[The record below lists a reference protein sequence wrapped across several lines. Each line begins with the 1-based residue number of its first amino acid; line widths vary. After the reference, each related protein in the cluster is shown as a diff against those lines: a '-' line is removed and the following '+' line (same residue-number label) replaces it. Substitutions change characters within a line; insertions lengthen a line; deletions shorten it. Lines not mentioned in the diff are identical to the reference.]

1 MSSRQDMERA
11 GKDRL
16 VVLVFSKDRAMQLAA
31 TLESFMLHCRDGGD
45 AKVHVLYKAS
55 NDVFESHYEKLKKDF
70 PSVMFIEES
79 DFKEQVLRVL
89 DGYEYVLFLVDDNIF
104 VGDFSCG
111 RIIRML
117 GLRPEVLG
125 FSLRLGRNTEY
136 CYMRDVKQSLPAF
149 NSAGEGVLEYDWRRG
164 EHDFGY
170 PLEVSSSVY
179 RVEDVFGLLRQVD
192 FANPNIMEGM
202 MAANA
207 SLYVLHRPGLL
218 CYERSVTFCNPVN
231 VVQSVS
237 DNRASSE
244 CGYTAERLAEMF
256 EKGMRIDVGRYSN
269 FTPRSCHQEVEPA
282 FKGGGGVKD
291 GDVLVSVEMVAYNA
305 VGCIGRAIESV
316 LSQTYRNLE
325 LLIVDDGSTDGT
337 GAVVKQYDDSRIRYI
352 HQSHRNA
359 ASARNRAIR
368 EAKGE
373 YILCVD
379 SDDFMLSDY
388 LEGLL
393 RCAEREPEIDFF
405 YPSALVL
412 VDGEGNS
419 SGQKWEYLD
428 FSDNRELPAFLFANG
443 FSPIPN
449 PGSLI
454 RRSLFDRV
462 GLYEDLETVED
473 FVFLCRNALKIKF
486 KRASKHSNY
495 YYRRAGGGLSH
506 RFEARNKITAEVLS
520 EMVSTY
526 RPEVLFPQLAGVS
539 ETQMRQQ
546 YYKYVMMTFNR
557 LAEANRGRFGEY
569 FQWYADF
576 YKAELLK
583 GLVKSDRTDVREG
596 GCNKQ
601 RSLADVNAVK

>member
-1 MSSRQDMERA
+1 MEKTE
-11 GKDRL
+11 KDRL

-31 TLESFMLHCRDGGD
+31 TLESFMVHCRDSSD
-45 AKVHVLYKAS
+45 AKIHVLYKAS
-55 NDVFESHYEKLKKDF
+55 NDVFAGQYERLKEDF
-70 PSVMFIEES
+70 QFVMFEEENN
-79 DFKEQVLRVL
+79 FKRQVLSAL
-89 DGYEYVLFLVDDNIF
+89 GGYEHVLFLVDDNIF
-104 VGDFSCG
+104 VGDFSVG
-111 RIIRML
+111 QIIRML

-125 FSLRLGRNTEY
+125 FSLRLGRNTDY
-136 CYMRDVKQSLPAF
+136 CYMRDTRQSLPAF
-149 NSAGEGVLEYDWRRG
+149 DNAGQGVLEYDWRRG

-179 RVEDVFGLLRQVD
+179 RVEDVFGLLKQMD
-192 FANPNIMEGM
+192 FDNPNIMEGV

-207 SLYVLHRPGLL
+207 SLFVLHRPGIL
-218 CYERSVTFCNPVN
+218 CCEKSVTFCNPVN
-231 VVQSVS
+231 MVQSVAN
-237 DNRASSE
+237 NRASSE

-256 EKGMRIDVGRYSN
+256 EEGMRIDIGRYCD
-269 FTPRSCHQEVEPA
+269 FTPRSCHQEVELVFRGEA
-282 FKGGGGVKD
+282 NRAEVC
-291 GDVLVSVEMVAYNA
+291 DVLVSVEMVAYNA
-305 VGCIGRAIESV
+305 AGCIGRAIESV
-316 LSQTYRNLE
+316 LSQTCRNFE

-337 GAVVKQYDDSRIRYI
+337 RAVVEQYDDSRIRYI

-359 ASARNRAIR
+359 ASARNRAIQ

-379 SDDFMLSDY
+379 SDDFMSSDY

-393 RCAEREPEIDFF
+393 KCAESEPEVDFF

-412 VDGEGNS
+412 VDEEGNQ

-462 GLYEDLETVED
+462 GLYEDLDTVED
-473 FVFLCRNALKIKF
+473 FVFLCRNALRIKF
-486 KRASKHSNY
+486 KRASKHSAY
-495 YYRRAGGGLSH
+495 FYRRVGGGLSH
-506 RFEARNKITAEVLS
+506 RFEARNKITAKVLS
-520 EMVSTY
+520 EMVSSY
-526 RPEVLFPQLAGVS
+526 RPKVLFPQLAGVS
-539 ETQMRQQ
+539 KQQMKQQ

-557 LAEANRGRFGEY
+557 LAEANSGRFGEY

-583 GLVKSDRTDVREG
+583 WLVKSDRVEARMGEG
-596 GCNKQ
+596 NTQ
-601 RSLADVNAVK
+601 RALTNINTVK